1 MNRLLCAFALILYIM
16 VSFMSAQ
23 DTTALWKE
31 VEKAKQDGL
40 PKTAVAK
47 LEQILTVCGKEHR
60 TGEWLRALS
69 EKIALEGT
77 IEGNQPAE
85 KVRRLQAAIDTAV
98 PRPGPCC
105 ARCWPSGTGTSS
117 PETAGAS

>member
-1 MNRLLCAFALILYIM
+1 MNRLLCAFALILFFM

-23 DTTALWKE
+23 DTTALWKD

-47 LEQILTVCGKEHR
+47 LEQIMEISGKAHR

-85 KVRRLQAAIDTAV
+85 KVRRLQAAMEKADPEARLLLRAV
-98 PRPGPCC
+98 L
-105 ARCWPSGTGTSS
+105 AKWY
-117 PETAGAS
+117 